1 MSGRPTP
8 EQLAE
13 FNCAGFLV
21 IRGFFEAAECT
32 DLRRWTEELTVAP
45 ELPGRHLVYYEDS
58 LTEPGR
64 RIVQRIENMCPFYP
78 GFDTLLRH
86 GRLIAWA
93 GALLGDEAVL
103 FKDKINFKLPGGDGF
118 KPHQDQQAGWST
130 YTDLFVTA
138 MVSIDSTTAQNGCL
152 ELCAGQHTRGL
163 IGEEWKPLTD
173 DDMRRLGSRA
183 VPTQPGDAVF
193 FDSYT
198 PHASAPNLTA
208 ERRRVLYITYN
219 RLSAGDHRVQYY
231 ADKRKSFPPDI
242 ERDPNRTYT
251 FRV

>member
-1 MSGRPTP
+1 VLVASQVEVFARDGFVVVPQLFDQEEMRRISAWTNELQRQP
-8 EQLAE
+8 E
-13 FNCAGFLV
+13 
-21 IRGFFEAAECT
+21 
-32 DLRRWTEELTVAP
+32 
-45 ELPGRHLVYYEDS
+45 
-58 LTEPGR
+58 EPGR
-64 RIVQRIENMCPFYP
+64 CWMYFEPSMLRPEERILQRIENFCPYHA
-78 GFDTLLRH
+78 GFAALCDGDKLR
-86 GRLIAWA
+86 GFASRLF
-93 GALLGDEAVL
+93 GEPAVL
-103 FKDKINFKLPGGDGF
+103 FKDKITFKLPGGDGF

-130 YTDLFVTA
+130 YADLFVTA
-138 MVSIDSTTAQNGCL
+138 MVSIDATTAQNGCL

-163 IGEEWKPLTD
+163 LGEEWKPLTD
-173 DDMRRLGSRA
+173 DDMRRLGGRA

-208 ERRRVLYITYN
+208 ERRRVLYINYN